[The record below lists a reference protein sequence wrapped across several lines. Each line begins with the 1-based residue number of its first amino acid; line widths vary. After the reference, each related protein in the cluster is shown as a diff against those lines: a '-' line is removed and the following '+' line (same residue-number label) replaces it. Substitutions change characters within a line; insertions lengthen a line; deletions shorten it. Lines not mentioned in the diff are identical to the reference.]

1 MIFDLAVELIEDI
14 SAHRGGWR
22 ALARIPDGLKQ
33 RLTQQ
38 RPIAPEDGIQI
49 A

>member
-1 MIFDLAVELIEDI
+1 MVFDLAVELIED
-14 SAHRGGWR
+14 RTGVCGGWSAR
-22 ALARIPDGLKQ
+22 ARIPDGLKQ
-33 RLTQQ
+33 RLAQR